1 MSGDSPPFPP
11 FSSRGKPDLEV
22 LCCVACGVTF
32 GIDAEYTRLSLHELQ
47 GGVPFENEEDPAA
60 PMKRD
65 GTFCCPNG
73 HEQSFVNKR
82 SDIKKDRLVELARKL
97 ETAELRI
104 VQLQRE
110 LTRVC
115 PPGAVAKRAGRRRV
129 MRKQTEQE
137 K

>member
-1 MSGDSPPFPP
+1 MSGDFPP
-11 FSSRGKPDLEV
+11 VPRFLSERELDLEV
-22 LCCVACGVTF
+22 LRCVACGVTF
-32 GIDAEYTRLSLHELQ
+32 GIDAEYARLSLHEQQ
-47 GGVPFENEEDPAA
+47 GGVALENEENPDGPY
-60 PMKRD
+60 KRD

-82 SDIKKDRLVELARKL
+82 SDIRKDRLVELTRKL

-110 LTRVC
+110 LTRVR
-115 PPGAVAKRAGRRRV
+115 PPGAVPKRAGRRRV
-129 MRKQTEQE
+129 VGEQ